1 MVGCLASQPALAHL
15 SVLDRGQAL
24 LTHSLLS
31 YCLSPSLRTAGGTLD
46 GSPIQVSSEEL
57 TDDHPSVHGDAHDH
71 DDIPQEAKPR
81 TAIVAEY
88 LASGYVLSEPIIN
101 RAVAFDQ
108 KHGISSRF
116 LEFFRNLTEQTKQ
129 KSAEIDA
136 QTQISQKAGQA
147 YAQADEKAGVTEK
160 AKSAFAIGKSCA
172 CPFAT

>member
-1 MVGCLASQPALAHL
+1 M
-15 SVLDRGQAL
+15 
-24 LTHSLLS
+24 
-31 YCLSPSLRTAGGTLD
+31 
-46 GSPIQVSSEEL
+46 
-57 TDDHPSVHGDAHDH
+57 HGDAHDH

-116 LEFFRNLTEQTKQ
+116 LEFFRTLTEQTKQ

-172 CPFAT
+172 WPCFYLYNRFRRTRR